1 MDQAKAVIN
10 VKEGI
15 IQLEGPVEFV
25 TRYLDLYRTKI
36 TGVAGAGESSLAA
49 PANEVIARSKAPA
62 RKPRS
67 RRRATCIGVIRKEIK
82 KGFFAEP
89 RSVKDIQQQVTETGV
104 ACTDG
109 AVRMNLKRLSDRGLL
124 EPIKEARS
132 ISYRR
137 S

>member
-25 TRYLDLYRTKI
+25 KRYLDLYRSRI
-36 TGVAGAGESSLAA
+36 TGVADAGESSLAA
-49 PANEVIARSKAPA
+49 PAKEVPTRSRRSAQ
-62 RKPRS
+62 KPKS
-67 RRRATCIGVIRKEIK
+67 RRRATCVGVIRKEIK

-89 RSVKDIQQQVTETGV
+89 RSVKDIQQRVTETGV
-104 ACTDG
+104 TCTDG

-137 S
+137 P